1 MTDTNSKPKVVLVH
15 GLWFGSW
22 AMAHLAR
29 HLGQAGFS
37 ARKFSYST
45 THHDLDL
52 QVEKLFQFAV
62 RDDGNLPH
70 FIAHSMGGLVTLQML
85 QAHPGVRSGRVVL
98 MGSPLRGS
106 SVARQLSR
114 WPAGRRLLGAAENTL
129 IEGIRGWPEGR
140 EIGMV
145 AGTLSMGLG
154 VFAGGAR
161 LKSDGT
167 VLAEESHHPA
177 LNDLVEI
184 RTSHTG
190 MLFSSAAAQQAV
202 AFLGKGRFDH

>member
-1 MTDTNSKPKVVLVH
+1 
-15 GLWFGSW
+15 
-22 AMAHLAR
+22 
-29 HLGQAGFS
+29 
-37 ARKFSYST
+37 
-45 THHDLDL
+45 
-52 QVEKLFQFAV
+52 
-62 RDDGNLPH
+62 
-70 FIAHSMGGLVTLQML
+70 
-85 QAHPGVRSGRVVL
+85 
-98 MGSPLRGS
+98 SPLRGS

-129 IEGIRGWPEGR
+129 IEGIRGWPGGR
-140 EIGMV
+140 EVGMI

-190 MLFSSAAAQQAV
+190 MLFSAEVARQAGQ
-202 AFLGKGRFDH
+202 FLKTGRFEHGPE